1 MPSGGGSSK
10 SRMKTPEKGNG
21 EALAQGIFE
30 GLAGV
35 RLAMRRFLSFSEA
48 AVSEAGVTSQQ
59 YQALLVIK
67 VAPQSQIMVR
77 ELAAKMLIQHNG
89 AVQLVD
95 RLEAAGLSRRIPSVA
110 DKRSVLVGLTEH
122 GESVVEAL
130 ARRHLG
136 AMLENEPLL
145 VESLARLRE
154 LAQIG

>member
-1 MPSGGGSSK
+1 MPSGARFSSPAK
-10 SRMKTPEKGNG
+10 PPG
-21 EALAQGIFE
+21 ETDGDVLDPGIYE

-48 AVSEAGVTSQQ
+48 VLSEMGVTSQQ

-67 VAPQSQIMVR
+67 VAPHGRIKVR
-77 ELAAKMLIQHNG
+77 ELSEQMLIQHNS

-95 RLEAAGLSRRIPSVA
+95 RLEAAGLAVRIPSIA
-110 DKRSVLVGLTEH
+110 DKRSVLVGLAEY
-122 GESVVEAL
+122 GERVLDTL

-145 VESLARLRE
+145 LESLARLRQ
-154 LAQIG
+154 LAEIS

>member
-1 MPSGGGSSK
+1 MPSGARLRSSK
-10 SRMKTPEKGNG
+10 QTPGTPD
-21 EALAQGIFE
+21 EAILDPGIFQC
-30 GLAGV
+30 LAGV

-48 AVSEAGVTSQQ
+48 VLTEAGVTSQQ

-67 VAPQSQIMVR
+67 VAPQSRIMVR
-77 ELAAKMLIQHNG
+77 ALSEQMLIQHNG

-95 RLEAAGLSRRIPSVA
+95 RLEAAGLVLRVQSTA
-110 DKRSVLVGLTEH
+110 DKRSVLVGLTVD
-122 GESVVEAL
+122 GERVLNAL

-145 VESLARLRE
+145 VESLAQLRQ